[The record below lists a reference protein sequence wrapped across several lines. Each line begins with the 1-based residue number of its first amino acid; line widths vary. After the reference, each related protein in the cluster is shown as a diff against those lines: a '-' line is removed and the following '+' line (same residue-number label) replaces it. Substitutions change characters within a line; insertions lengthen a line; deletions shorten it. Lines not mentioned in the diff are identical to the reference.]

1 MDILLVVVTDIVVEE
16 VSVVRTG
23 VIKDVL
29 IVVNGVAF

>member
-29 IVVNGVAF
+29 IVVNGVVF